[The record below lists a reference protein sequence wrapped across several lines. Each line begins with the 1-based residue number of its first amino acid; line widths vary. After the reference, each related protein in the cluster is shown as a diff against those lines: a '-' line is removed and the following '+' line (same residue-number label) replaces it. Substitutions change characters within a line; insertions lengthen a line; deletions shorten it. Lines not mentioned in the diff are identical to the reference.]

1 MYVLLKLQDGVFNEQ
16 ENGQKY
22 DKNQLSFLCKK

>member
-1 MYVLLKLQDGVFNEQ
+1 LKLQDGVLMNK

-22 DKNQLSFLCKK
+22 DKNQVSFLCKK